1 LNHQLNVDRNQDRSI
16 LRSCLSLPLLQRGIR
31 WLLAGMFIYAGV
43 VKLVDPQR
51 VAEIVSGFGL
61 LPDALI
67 FPTAVL
73 LPILELGAGAGL
85 LFTVRGSLA
94 LIAAMLL
101 LFMAVLGYGIHL
113 GLDID
118 CGCFGP
124 EDPEQAYKGLKIA
137 LIRDAVMMV
146 AVGFLYWSNGR
157 ARWRAGCIK

>member
-1 LNHQLNVDRNQDRSI
+1 MNHQLNVDKSQYRSV
-16 LRSCLSLPLLQRGIR
+16 LRFCLSLPVLQRGIR

-51 VAEIVSGFGL
+51 FTEIVSGFGL

-67 FPTAVL
+67 FPAAGL
-73 LPILELGAGAGL
+73 LPILELGAGVGL
-85 LFTVRGSLA
+85 LFAVRGSLA
-94 LIAAMLL
+94 AIAAMLL
-101 LFMAVLGYGIHL
+101 LFMAVLGHGIHL

-137 LIRDAVMMV
+137 LVRDAVMMA
-146 AVGFLYWSNGR
+146 AVVFLYWSHGR
-157 ARWRAGCIK
+157 ARWRAGRTE